1 MNTHTRYP
9 TAAQSQREK
18 RFESAAEISARIAA
32 AQEEAKRIA
41 CPHGAQFYKCD
52 SCGNE
57 WAEHQSYPINRRC
70 DLCDEIVEA
79 QDNPLRAAWFAG
91 FRRAQELAE

>member
-9 TAAQSQREK
+9 TAGLSPAEK

-32 AQEEAKRIA
+32 AQAEAKRVG
-41 CPHGAQFYKCD
+41 CPHGAQFYKCEC
-52 SCGNE
+52 CGAE
-57 WAEHQSYPINRRC
+57 WDEHNSYPAGRPC
-70 DLCDEIVEA
+70 EGCGEWVDA
-79 QDNPLRAAWFAG
+79 QDNPLRKAWYAG

>member
-9 TAAQSQREK
+9 TAGLSPREQRIET
-18 RFESAAEISARIAA
+18 AAEISARIAA
-32 AQEEAKRIA
+32 AQEEAKRVA

-52 SCGNE
+52 CGEE
-57 WAEHQSYPINRRC
+57 WAEHQSYPTVRSC
-70 DLCDEIVEA
+70 EGCGEWVDA
-79 QDNPLRAAWFAG
+79 QDNPLRKAWYAG